1 MEKCHVF
8 IGKETLFW
16 TLKAQ
21 QTEEKEVPG
30 IHVIHISY
38 HVYIYISIYLDPPK
52 GILFKPLLEKAPIAH
67 QERFLQVEAF
77 LEIPWFGDLEPFISS
92 WNM

>member
-1 MEKCHVF
+1 MGAHPPSREFCPQHLPAPENALPPANPRQFIDMDPPKKCR
-8 IGKETLFW
+8 K
-16 TLKAQ
+16 
-21 QTEEKEVPG
+21 
-30 IHVIHISY
+30 S
-38 HVYIYISIYLDPPK
+38 SNLDPPK
-52 GILFKPLLEKAPIAH
+52 GILFKPLLEKAPFAH